1 MCLIIF
7 AYDVHPSYKLVLA
20 ANRDEFYDRPSASA
34 DFWKDYPDLLAGRD
48 LKEKGTWLGITRQ
61 GKFAAITN
69 YRDPASFMFDAKS
82 RGKLVKDFLG
92 DKNNAE
98 EFIKKISRQD
108 AKYNG
113 YNLILQDSGGFYYY
127 SNRGREKQKITVG
140 IHGLSNHL
148 LNTPW
153 PKVVRGKKLME
164 EALKSRGATLE
175 EALFALLSDR
185 RFPPPEKLP
194 STGVDKEWEKVLSPI
209 FIKSPHY
216 GTRSSTVLLIGKN
229 RRVTFIEKNYDGG
242 DEPWLVNRFN
252 FILDK

>member
-48 LKEKGTWLGITRQ
+48 LKGKGTWLGVTRQ

-92 DKNNAE
+92 SKNNAE

-127 SNRGREKQKITVG
+127 SNRGGEKQKITAG

-153 PKVVRGKKLME
+153 PKVVRGKKLMK
-164 EALKSRGATLE
+164 EALKSKRAAME

>member
-92 DKNNAE
+92 SKNNAE

-113 YNLILQDSGGFYYY
+113 YNLILQDSGAFYYY
-127 SNRGREKQKITVG
+127 SNRGVEKQKITVG

-153 PKVVRGKKLME
+153 PKVVRGKKLMK
-164 EALKSRGATLE
+164 EALKSKRAAME

-229 RRVTFIEKNYDGG
+229 RCVTFIEKNYDGG